1 MMRFI
6 RYLALARRTLVEHK
20 LRSLLTVLGIIFGV
34 AAVIAMTA
42 IGEGGKEE
50 ALQEISRMGI
60 QNIFVHDLREVRRS
74 VAEKGGYVSDG
85 LAPSDLKV
93 IRQSIP
99 EVTAAAPV
107 IEKGVFVQTDRFRSK
122 HPVRGVD
129 PAFFSVLSIKPDA
142 GRLISDL
149 DVEGVRKV
157 CVLGRDTAVRLFPQ
171 RNAVGAQIRINGQGF
186 AIVGVLGSQP
196 GYDADIYIPRTATV
210 LSETIGPF
218 EPRLTLAILQ
228 VGRAPLIPAA
238 ADLTKN
244 ILLRRHIGVADFE
257 LVVPEALFR
266 QQERTRNLFNSIM
279 VLITGISLIVG
290 GIGIMNI
297 MLASVLE
304 RTKEIGIRRG
314 SGATRGDIQMQFL
327 AEAIV
332 LTSAGGVIGVVL
344 GLGLTWTIGAATGW
358 KTTIPPLAVLVAFS
372 FSVVIGVV
380 FGYYPA
386 KNAGRLD
393 PIDALRY
400 E

>member
-6 RYLALARRTLVEHK
+6 RYLLLARRTLVEHK

-60 QNIFVHDLREVRRS
+60 QNIFVRDLREVRRS

-85 LAPSDLKV
+85 LNPSDLQV

-99 EVTAAAPV
+99 EVTDIAPV
-107 IEKGVFVQTDRFRSK
+107 IEKDLFVQTDRFRSK
-122 HPVRGVD
+122 NPVRGVD
-129 PAFFSVLSIKPDA
+129 PTFFSVLSLKTDA
-142 GRLISDL
+142 GRLISGL

-157 CVLGRDTAVRLFPQ
+157 CVLGRDAAVRLFPQ
-171 RNAVGAQIRINGQGF
+171 RSAIGAQIRINGQGF

-210 LSETIGPF
+210 LSETVEPF
-218 EPRLTLAILQ
+218 EPPLTLAILQ
-228 VGRAPLIPAA
+228 VGKVPLIPAA
-238 ADLTKN
+238 ADLVKN
-244 ILLRRHIGVADFE
+244 ILLRRHLGVADFE
-257 LVVPEALFR
+257 MVVPEALFR

-314 SGATRGDIQMQFL
+314 AGATRMDIQMQFL

-332 LTSAGGVIGVVL
+332 LTAAGGVIGVVL
-344 GLGLTWTIGAATGW
+344 GLGLTWTIGSATGW

-372 FSVVIGVV
+372 FSVIIGVV

>member
-1 MMRFI
+1 MMRFL
-6 RYLALARRTLVEHK
+6 RYLVLARTTLVEHK

-50 ALQEISRMGI
+50 ALREISRMGI
-60 QNIFVHDLREVRRS
+60 QNIFVRDLLEVRRS
-74 VAEKGGYVSDG
+74 VSEKGGYVSDG
-85 LAPSDLKV
+85 LSQADLKV

-99 EVTAAAPV
+99 EITAVAPV
-107 IEKGVFVQTDRFRSK
+107 LEKELFVQTDRFQSK

-129 PAFFSVLSIKPDA
+129 PAFFDVLSHKVDL

-157 CVLGRDTAVRLFPQ
+157 CVLGRDTAVRVFPQ
-171 RNAVGAQIRINGQGF
+171 RSALGAQIRINGQGF
-186 AIVGVLGSQP
+186 TIVGVLGSQP
-196 GYDADIYIPRTATV
+196 GYDSDIYIPRTSTV
-210 LSETIGPF
+210 LSESV
-218 EPRLTLAILQ
+218 EPYEPPLTLAILQ
-228 VGRAPLIPAA
+228 VEKIPLIPAA
-238 ADLTKN
+238 ADLVKN
-244 ILLRRHIGVADFE
+244 ILLRRHLGAADFE
-257 LVVPEALFR
+257 LIVPEALFR

-279 VLITGISLIVG
+279 ILITGISLVVG

-304 RTKEIGIRRG
+304 RTREIGIRRG
-314 SGATRGDIQMQFL
+314 AGATRMDIQMQFL

-332 LTSAGGVIGVVL
+332 LTAAGGVIGVVL
-344 GLGLTWTIGAATGW
+344 GLGLTWTIAVATGW
-358 KTTIPPLAVLVAFS
+358 KTSIPPLAVLVAFS
-372 FSVVIGVV
+372 FSVIIGVV

>member
-1 MMRFI
+1 MMRFF
-6 RYLALARRTLVEHK
+6 RYLVLARTTLVEHK

-50 ALQEISRMGI
+50 ALREISRMGI
-60 QNIFVHDLREVRRS
+60 QNIFVRDLLEVRRS
-74 VAEKGGYVSDG
+74 VSEKGGYVSDG
-85 LAPSDLKV
+85 LGPADLKV

-99 EVTAAAPV
+99 EITAVAPV
-107 IEKGVFVQTDRFRSK
+107 LEKELFVQTDRFQSK

-129 PAFFSVLSIKPDA
+129 PSFFEVLSHKVDL

-157 CVLGRDTAVRLFPQ
+157 CVLGRDTAVRVFPQ
-171 RNAVGAQIRINGQGF
+171 RSALGAQIRINGQGF
-186 AIVGVLGSQP
+186 TVVGVLGSQP
-196 GYDADIYIPRTATV
+196 GYDSDIYIPRTSTV
-210 LSETIGPF
+210 LSESVEPF
-218 EPRLTLAILQ
+218 EPPLTLAILQ
-228 VGRAPLIPAA
+228 VEKIPLIPAA
-238 ADLTKN
+238 ADLVKN
-244 ILLRRHIGVADFE
+244 ILLRRHLGAADFE

-279 VLITGISLIVG
+279 ILITGISLVVG

-304 RTKEIGIRRG
+304 RTREIGIRRG
-314 SGATRGDIQMQFL
+314 AGATRMDIQMQFL

-332 LTSAGGVIGVVL
+332 LTAAGGVIGVVL
-344 GLGLTWTIGAATGW
+344 GLGLTWTIAAATGW
-358 KTTIPPLAVLVAFS
+358 KTSIPPLAVLVAFS
-372 FSVVIGVV
+372 FSVIIGVV

>member
-6 RYLALARRTLVEHK
+6 RYLLLARRTLVEHK

-60 QNIFVHDLREVRRS
+60 QNIFVSDLREVRRS

-85 LAPSDLKV
+85 LTLADLKV

-99 EVTAAAPV
+99 EVTEIAPV
-107 IEKGVFVQTDRFRSK
+107 IEKDLFVQTDRFRSK

-129 PAFFSVLSIKPDA
+129 PAFFSVLAHKPDA

-171 RNAVGAQIRINGQGF
+171 RSAVGAQIRINGQGF

-210 LSETIGPF
+210 LSETVTPF
-218 EPRLTLAILQ
+218 EPPLTLAILQ
-228 VGRAPLIPAA
+228 MGSVPLIPAA
-238 ADLTKN
+238 ADLVKK
-244 ILLRRHIGVADFE
+244 ILMRRHLGVADFE
-257 LVVPEALFR
+257 MVVPEALFR

-314 SGATRGDIQMQFL
+314 AGATRMDIQMQFL

-332 LTSAGGVIGVVL
+332 LTAAGGVIGVVL
-344 GLGLTWTIGAATGW
+344 GLGLTWTIGSATGW
-358 KTTIPPLAVLVAFS
+358 KTTIPPIAVLVAFS
-372 FSVVIGVV
+372 FSVIIGVV